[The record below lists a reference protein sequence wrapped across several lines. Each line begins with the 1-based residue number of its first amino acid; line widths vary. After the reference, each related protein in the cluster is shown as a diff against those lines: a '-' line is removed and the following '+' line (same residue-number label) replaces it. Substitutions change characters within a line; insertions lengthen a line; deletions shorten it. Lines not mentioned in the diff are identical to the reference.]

1 MLVHTKARVRRW
13 TVVRVLPTA
22 SVLRWGAVVRI
33 STNHDSQQRMR
44 GQFIFQRKR
53 HKKWNK
59 IKDDEPPCQNVLV
72 CNAVK
77 TASERSV
84 SVTSQ

>member
-1 MLVHTKARVRRW
+1 MWFVVRLDHHVLMLELFVLVHTKARVRRW

-53 HKKWNK
+53 HKKMK
-59 IKDDEPPCQNVLV
+59 
-72 CNAVK
+72 
-77 TASERSV
+77 
-84 SVTSQ
+84 